1 MTISADDYRVVDSQ
15 VLVDHPRVRIT
26 MDTLEHNGKRLAHLI
41 LGGGIAAR
49 AAIATAALTPDRQ
62 LVLTRQYRHALRAVI
77 YDLPAGRLDP
87 DEEPIEGARRELEEE
102 TGYRPGRMIQLGKFY
117 QFPST
122 IDVPTHLFFAD
133 DLTATRPHLDE
144 GEELEVVLMS
154 VHEVL
159 AMIERGE
166 VVDGSLQ
173 LGVLL
178 AKHRGL
184 LPEG

>member
-15 VLVDHPRVRIT
+15 VVVDHPRVRIT
-26 MDTLEHNGKRLAHLI
+26 MDTLERFGQRRAHMI

-49 AAIATAALTPDRQ
+49 AAIATVALTPDGQ
-62 LVLTRQYRHALRAVI
+62 IILTRQYRHALRAVI
-77 YDLPAGRLDP
+77 TDLPAGRLDAG
-87 DEEPIEGARRELEEE
+87 EEPIEGAQRELEEE
-102 TGYRPGRMIQLGKFY
+102 TGYRPGRIIYLGKFY

-133 DLTATRPHLDE
+133 DLTATRQNLDE
-144 GEELEVVLMS
+144 GEELEVVCMP

-166 VVDGSLQ
+166 IVDGSLQ

-178 AKHRGL
+178 AKHMRL

>member
-26 MDTLEHNGKRLAHLI
+26 MDTLEYNGQRRAHLI

-49 AAIATAALTPDRQ
+49 AAIAAVALTPDRQ

-102 TGYRPGRMIQLGKFY
+102 TGYRPGRIIHLGKFY

-133 DLTATRPHLDE
+133 GLTAARQHLDE
-144 GEELEVVLMS
+144 GEELEVVLMP
-154 VHEVL
+154 VPEVL
-159 AMIERGE
+159 ATIKRGE

-178 AKHRGL
+178 AQHKGL